1 MGAQDVF
8 SVPIFLIIL
17 RESIE
22 AGIIVS
28 ILLSFVK
35 QLVLGKKGE
44 KLPTTT
50 ATTVTAPTE
59 ENVDATGSVPAE
71 LPVPEE
77 EVMALSD
84 KQLYRKLVIQ
94 IWLGTGIGFGIALC
108 IGAAFIAVFYTK
120 LQDLWAKT
128 EDAWEGAFSLLA
140 AGLILAMGIAFLKL
154 EGSSAKWRV
163 HLSHAFRKGDGD
175 RSGRGGKYALL
186 LLPMIT
192 VLREGLEAI
201 VFVGGV
207 SLSESAKSIPL
218 AVVVGLMCGGLVS
231 YFIYKGGAVLAI
243 RYFLIVSTCILFLVG
258 AGLFSR
264 AVGYFQTFVFNQG
277 VGADVEEL
285 GDGPGSYNVH
295 GAVWH
300 LTYGNPENTQTG
312 GGWSI
317 FNAILGWNNTATVGT
332 IVAYCGFW
340 ILVILIL
347 GYMKWA
353 EGRGHVL
360 GVKSKAYRERQ
371 VRLAERARAESASVN
386 SDEKAS
392 VESPA

>member
-35 QLVLGKKGE
+35 QLILGKQKE
-44 KLPTTT
+44 SLPVSQPTTT
-50 ATTVTAPTE
+50 QTTEGNAAAVATTEGSTPQEPVE
-59 ENVDATGSVPAE
+59 EMGMSE
-71 LPVPEE
+71 
-77 EVMALSD
+77 
-84 KQLYRKLVIQ
+84 KQLYRKLVWQ
-94 IWLGTGIGFGIALC
+94 IWLGTIIGFTIALC

-120 LQDLWAKT
+120 LQDLWAQT

-163 HLSHAFRKGDGD
+163 HLSHAFSKGDAD
-175 RSGRGGKYALL
+175 RSGRGGRYALL
-186 LLPMIT
+186 VLPMIT

-207 SLSESAKSIPL
+207 SLSESAKAIPL
-218 AVVVGLMCGGLVS
+218 AVVVGLACGVLVS

-243 RYFLIVSTCILFLVG
+243 RYFLVVSTCILFLVG

-285 GDGPGSYNVH
+285 GDGPGSYDVRGN
-295 GAVWH
+295 VWH

-317 FNAILGWNNTATVGT
+317 FNAILGWNNTATVGSV
-332 IVAYCGFW
+332 VAYCGFW

-347 GYMKWA
+347 GYLKWS
-353 EGRGHVL
+353 EGRGHLL
-360 GVKSKAYRERQ
+360 GWKSAAYHKRQQRLREH
-371 VRLAERARAESASVN
+371 ARAENASEVE
-386 SDEKAS
+386 DEKAS